1 MKNKK
6 INFLSLVL
14 ICIGILYINEATA
27 ANGLSPQRNQCVP
40 LNEKMALVNR
50 LKNEMG
56 EFLLFG
62 GDSSRERHSIQ
73 VFTNPD
79 TGSWTVLGT
88 NPIKVCIL
96 DFGKYGKLG

>member
-1 MKNKK
+1 MGV
-6 INFLSLVL
+6 LQVLLVL
-14 ICIGILYINEATA
+14 TVVFSNVAYS
-27 ANGLSPQRNQCVP
+27 ANGASPQRNQCIP
-40 LNEKMALVNR
+40 LSEKMSLIDR

-62 GDSSRERHSIQ
+62 GRSSKEAHSIQ

-96 DFGKYGKLG
+96 DFGKQGKLG